1 MLLDSRLE
9 FADALTVAAGA
20 TTIVVVPNSNIIDL
34 GAVLGGTAGATAQN
48 PDVAL
53 GEELYFV
60 ITTDTEVITGGSAGT
75 LAFALY
81 SNATADLASTPTLH
95 FQTDAIV
102 TDDSAANDDRLN
114 AGGVIAAL
122 RLPLGKYQRYLVLG
136 YIIGTT
142 TITAGKINAF
152 LTKDISK
159 WVSYPNAVNS

>member
-34 GAVLGGTAGATAQN
+34 GAVLGGAAGATAQN
-48 PDVAL
+48 PDIAL

-60 ITTDTEVITGGSAGT
+60 MTTDTEIITGGSAGT

-95 FQTDAIV
+95 FQTNDIV
-102 TDDSAANDDRLN
+102 TDGTDANGAQCK
-114 AGGVIAAL
+114 AGATICAIK
-122 RLPLGKYQRYLVLG
+122 LPLGSYQRYLVLG

-142 TITAGKINAF
+142 TITAGKVNAF

-159 WVSYPNAVNS
+159 WRSYPNAVNA

>member
-34 GAVLGGTAGATAQN
+34 GAILGGSAGATAQT

-53 GEELYFV
+53 GEDLYFTINV
-60 ITTDTEVITGGSAGT
+60 DTEVITAGNAGT
-75 LAFALY
+75 LQFALY

-95 FQTDAIV
+95 YTSPEYV
-102 TDDSAANDDRLN
+102 TDDSAANSAQLN
-114 AGGVIAAL
+114 AGGTIAQIK
-122 RLPLGKYQRYLVLG
+122 LPHGSYQRYLVLG

-152 LTKDISK
+152 LSKDVSK
-159 WVSYPNAVNS
+159 NVAYPNAVNG